1 MPRVTSTDE
10 VFKKAEQVVGKP
22 ETTKHNINEEYLR
35 NAPQVRPLRVLLSLG
50 IALTCSQISPEYR
63 PQQKSA

>member
-1 MPRVTSTDE
+1 MPRVNTTDE

-35 NAPQVRPLRVLLSLG
+35 NAPQVRRLQVQVLSLC
-50 IALTCSQISPEYR
+50 IALICSLHVNRIPTI
-63 PQQKSA
+63 A